1 MSDAGSPEDAR
12 PASPAVAGDPL
23 AACTAVLVTV
33 PYEIA
38 KRLQTFLAANDVP
51 CRVRK
56 SDVTAERL
64 AREALDSMSEAD
76 LVVARGPLG
85 RFVKGRLTRDLAAE
99 ITVQAPALV
108 ATYDVLVRP
117 EDLPAGASAEPAG
130 AEDEDE
136 DPWARP
142 GDRPAGPAPSGVDG
156 ATETPGIA
164 GGGGAPVPVTDLLWD
179 AAWELVASLAAAG
192 IPAAVLEPDPSTA
205 NLPMARRRV
214 PVAVRP
220 ADVERARDL
229 IEP

>member
-1 MSDAGSPEDAR
+1 MSDGGSAEDPR
-12 PASPAVAGDPL
+12 PAAPAVAGDPL

-38 KRLQTFLAANDVP
+38 KRLQAFMAAHEVP

-56 SDVTAERL
+56 SDVTAEHL
-64 AREALDSMSEAD
+64 ARATLGSMSD
-76 LVVARGPLG
+76 TDVVLPRGPLG

-108 ATYDVLVRP
+108 AAYDVLVRP
-117 EDLPAGASAEPAG
+117 EDLPADTSSDPAG
-130 AEDEDE
+130 TD

-142 GDRPAGPAPSGVDG
+142 GDRPVHPAPGGVDTASG
-156 ATETPGIA
+156 SRA
-164 GGGGAPVPVTDLLWD
+164 GGGDAPVPVTELLWD
-179 AAWELVASLAAAG
+179 QAWELVATLAAAG

-205 NLPMARRRV
+205 NLPMTRRRV

-220 ADVERARDL
+220 ADLERARDL

>member
-12 PASPAVAGDPL
+12 PSSSAVAGDPL
-23 AACTAVLVTV
+23 AACTAVLATV

-38 KRLQTFLAANDVP
+38 KRLQTFLTANDVP

-64 AREALDSMSEAD
+64 ARETLGSMSEAD
-76 LVVARGPLG
+76 VVVPRGPLG

-108 ATYDVLVRP
+108 AAYDVLVRP
-117 EDLPAGASAEPAG
+117 EDLPADTSPGTAAA
-130 AEDEDE
+130 E

-142 GDRPAGPAPSGVDG
+142 GDRPDAPAPAGVDG
-156 ATETPGIA
+156 ATLTPGIA
-164 GGGGAPVPVTDLLWD
+164 GGGDAPVPVTELLWD

-205 NLPMARRRV
+205 NLPVTRRRV